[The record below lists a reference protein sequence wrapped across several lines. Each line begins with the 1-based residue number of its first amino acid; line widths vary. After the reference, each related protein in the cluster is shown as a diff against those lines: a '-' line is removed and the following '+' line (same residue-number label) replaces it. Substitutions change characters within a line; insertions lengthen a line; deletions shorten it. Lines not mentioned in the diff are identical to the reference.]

1 MFCPNCGTNVDEKS
15 LFCPECGKKLDS
27 SGVPG
32 QTPLKM
38 AEQEHQREKA
48 SLQDG
53 GNQTG
58 QHQQRQQYQQ
68 YQQEPPRPSRKKPAP
83 KKKKSNAFSVVLSV
97 TAVLL
102 VAVLISVVIF
112 GMIRKKSDDGTTTSS
127 GGAGAAIVNNDSP
140 ESGEI
145 REGEEPTEEPTE
157 VPAEAPTEAP
167 TATPSP
173 VPTATPTPTPA
184 PTWAG
189 KTTRDQQQS
198 LLTTGNKLDQSY
210 MNNILNS
217 NAATRA
223 VYVLDVNN
231 MEEYGVENSDTPLPA
246 SALIGVPILFTI
258 AEDIENG
265 LITQNTSVTFSYTF
279 EGGRGNLKS
288 SQHGQSFPILQLL
301 SAALLYSDNNALN
314 SLIDYLGLD
323 HINYVCRNA
332 GYTSVDMQR
341 KLMASSSYL
350 ENYISAKDA
359 VMMINA
365 IYQNNY
371 SVISRSFLESNFYI
385 AAGDTSNT
393 GMYAAGHR
401 YQTFLNLNGVTDT
414 RYNEIGVF
422 VQGDKVVIAC
432 MLTANGNSE
441 RSVYM
446 VNDLTSYIV
455 TALMG

>member
-38 AEQEHQREKA
+38 AEQERKREKA
-48 SLQDG
+48 SFQAD

-58 QHQQRQQYQQ
+58 QYQQ
-68 YQQEPPRPSRKKPAP
+68 YQKEPSGPSGKKPTP
-83 KKKKSNAFSVVLSV
+83 KKKKSSAFSVVLSV

-127 GGAGAAIVNNDSP
+127 GGAGTAIVNNDSP
-140 ESGEI
+140 ESGKIGE
-145 REGEEPTEEPTE
+145 REEPTEA
-157 VPAEAPTEAP
+157 PAQVPTEAP

-189 KTTRDQQQS
+189 KTTRDQQQG
-198 LLTTGNKLDQSY
+198 LLTTGSKLDQSY
-210 MNNILNS
+210 MSSILNS
-217 NAATRA
+217 NPATRA

-258 AEDIENG
+258 AEDMENG
-265 LITQNTSVTFSYTF
+265 LVSQNTSVTFSYTF

-341 KLMASSSYL
+341 KLMAASSNL

-359 VMMINA
+359 AMMINA

-422 VQGDKVVIAC
+422 VQGDRVVIAC

>member
-38 AEQEHQREKA
+38 AEQERKREKA
-48 SLQDG
+48 SFQAD
-53 GNQTG
+53 GNQT
-58 QHQQRQQYQQ
+58 RQYQQ
-68 YQQEPPRPSRKKPAP
+68 YQKEPSGPSGKKPTP
-83 KKKKSNAFSVVLSV
+83 KKKKSSAFSVVLSV

-127 GGAGAAIVNNDSP
+127 GGAGTAIVNNDSP
-140 ESGEI
+140 ESGKI
-145 REGEEPTEEPTE
+145 GEGEEPTEA
-157 VPAEAPTEAP
+157 PAQVPTEAP

-189 KTTRDQQQS
+189 KTTRDQQQG
-198 LLTTGNKLDQSY
+198 LLTTGSKLDQSY
-210 MNNILNS
+210 MSSILNS
-217 NAATRA
+217 NPATRA

-258 AEDIENG
+258 AEDMENG
-265 LITQNTSVTFSYTF
+265 LISQNTSVTFSYTF

-341 KLMASSSYL
+341 KLMAASSNL

-359 VMMINA
+359 AMMINA

-422 VQGDKVVIAC
+422 VQGDRVVIAC

>member
-38 AEQEHQREKA
+38 AEQERQRKKA
-48 SLQDG
+48 SFQDS

-58 QHQQRQQYQQ
+58 QYQQ

-83 KKKKSNAFSVVLSV
+83 KKKKSSALSVVLSV

-112 GMIRKKSDDGTTTSS
+112 GMIRKKSDDGTTTSG
-127 GGAGAAIVNNDSP
+127 GGAGTAIVNNDSP
-140 ESGEI
+140 ESGEVGM
-145 REGEEPTEEPTE
+145 EEEEPT
-157 VPAEAPTEAP
+157 VAPTAVPTAAP

-210 MNNILNS
+210 MSSILNS

-265 LITQNTSVTFSYTF
+265 LISQNTSVTFSYTF

-341 KLMASSSYL
+341 KLMAASSNL